1 MATKATA
8 FRADRPSL
16 PLHKYTKEDPNQ
28 KVQEGR
34 EDGTGNSKVA
44 YSQ

>member
-16 PLHKYTKEDPNQ
+16 SLHKYTKEDPNQ
-28 KVQEGR
+28 KAHKDERTAQE
-34 EDGTGNSKVA
+34 TVK
-44 YSQ
+44 